1 MGMKHEATGRRKIF
15 SFVLGALLIAL
26 SCPAEAQ
33 QPKKVHRIGY
43 LANTEATTA
52 VDIKPLRERLRELGY
67 VEGQNLRIEYRYF
80 GSNVERLSELAAELV
95 RLKPELIAV
104 VGNEAASAAT
114 KATEVIPIVMVSTSE
129 AVRSGFVASLARP
142 GGNVTG
148 LTSMGGDVLGK
159 RLELLSEIISN
170 FSRAGFLWSPSS
182 PTAADNLKETESSA
196 RSLKIDLTSL
206 ETKDPADIDK
216 VFQTAAAKRVQGVVV
231 DGSAFFT
238 AHQKQLI
245 ALELKHRLPTMY
257 PNPRFVDAGGLMTY
271 GQDRKEQ
278 YRRAAEIIDKVLK
291 GIKPADIPVE
301 RPTKLEFVINL
312 KTAKQ
317 IGLTIPPNVLARAD
331 RVIR

>member
-1 MGMKHEATGRRKIF
+1 MELRDTTKKHF
-15 SFVLGALLIAL
+15 PLLIAIL
-26 SCPAEAQ
+26 SLGIVASVDAQ
-33 QPKKVHRIGY
+33 QATKVHRIGY

-52 VDIKPLRERLRELGY
+52 VDIKPLRERLKELGY
-67 VEGQNLRIEYRYF
+67 VEGQSLIIEYRYF
-80 GSNVERLSELAAELV
+80 RSAVERLPELIGELI
-95 RLKPELIAV
+95 RLNVELIAV

-114 KATEVIPIVMVSTSE
+114 KATKVIPIIMVSTSE

-148 LTSMGGDVLGK
+148 MTSTGADVLGK
-159 RLELLSEIISN
+159 RLELLSEIIPK
-170 FSRAGFLWSPSS
+170 FTRAGFLWTPSS
-182 PTAADNLKETESSA
+182 PTAADNLKEMESNA

-206 ETKDPADIDK
+206 ETKDTADNDK
-216 VFQTAAAKRVQGVVV
+216 VFQTATAKRVQGIVV

-245 ALELKHRLPTMY
+245 ALERKYRLPTMY

-271 GQDRKEQ
+271 AQDRKAQ

-301 RPTKLEFVINL
+301 RPTKFEFVINL

-331 RVIR
+331 KVIR

>member
-1 MGMKHEATGRRKIF
+1 MKQKIVGF
-15 SFVLGALLIAL
+15 ALSALLLAL
-26 SCPAEAQ
+26 CASAHAQ
-33 QPKKVHRIGY
+33 QPTKIRRIGY

-67 VEGQNLRIEYRYF
+67 VEGQNLIIEYRYF
-80 GSNVERLSELAAELV
+80 GNNVERLSDLTAELV

-104 VGNEAASAAT
+104 VGNEATAAAT
-114 KATEVIPIVMVSTSE
+114 KATNVIPIVMVSTSE

-148 LTSMGGDVLGK
+148 MTSMGGDVLGK
-159 RLELLSEIISN
+159 RLELLSEIIPKFN
-170 FSRAGFLWSPSS
+170 RAGFLWSPSS
-182 PTAADNLKETESSA
+182 PTAADNLKETESTA

-206 ETKDPADIDK
+206 ETKDTVDIDK
-216 VFQTAAAKRVQGVVV
+216 VFQTAAAKRVQGIVV

-245 ALELKHRLPTMY
+245 ALELKHQLPMMY

-271 GQDRKEQ
+271 SQERKEQ
-278 YRRAAEIIDKVLK
+278 YRRAAVIIDKVLK

-317 IGLTIPPNVLARAD
+317 IRLTIPPNVLARAD

>member
-1 MGMKHEATGRRKIF
+1 MKRKIAVLTLCAMLLALCF
-15 SFVLGALLIAL
+15 S
-26 SCPAEAQ
+26 SEAQ

-331 RVIR
+331 RVIK